1 MPKIYTVSYCESD
14 RMMLVL
20 IFDGAR
26 MKGLNLRPDLGPLMG
41 MEVPIRKTIPER
53 KTIPS
58 TDPCWYWN

>member
-41 MEVPIRKTIPER
+41 MEDRT
-53 KTIPS
+53 S
-58 TDPCWYWN
+58 TEKPHRNFLYGFLSSGSSC